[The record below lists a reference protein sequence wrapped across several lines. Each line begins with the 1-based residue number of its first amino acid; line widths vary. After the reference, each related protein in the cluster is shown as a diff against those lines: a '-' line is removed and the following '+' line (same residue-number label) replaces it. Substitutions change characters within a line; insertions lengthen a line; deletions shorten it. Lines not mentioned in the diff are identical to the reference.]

1 MATGCRECVAPTT
14 RYEFMRHNTTDNA
27 TTLPFF
33 RGKKKALGAT
43 APRANAA
50 FSIAAAGRLKRDVL
64 SKP

>member
-1 MATGCRECVAPTT
+1 
-14 RYEFMRHNTTDNA
+14 MRHNTTDNA